1 MSNKVT
7 SKDAL
12 NAVKVFADVIN
23 AVKAF
28 SGLSEKNIT
37 FGVLADIEHG
47 NIATHIKGE
56 ESEIL
61 ALIVMQMAKDDDFKK
76 LLYKAVT
83 IHKTSSIQK
92 IINEYENK
100 H

>member
-7 SKDAL
+7 TKDAL
-12 NAVKVFADVIN
+12 NAVMAFADQ
-23 AVKAF
+23 
-28 SGLSEKNIT
+28 SEKNIA
-37 FGVLADIEHG
+37 FGVLADFEHG
-47 NIATHIKGE
+47 DMSTFIKGE

-61 ALIVMQMAKDDDFKK
+61 ALIVMLMAKDNEFKA

-83 IHKTSSIQK
+83 IHKSASIQK